1 MGATTARLGLLEGA
15 LRRDRLVVGA
25 GLALVTVMGWMYI
38 VRMTRTVSPHAMV
51 SMSMPMSGGPGVPAL
66 AWLIPMWI
74 VMMVAMMLPSA
85 APAILLF
92 ASVARRRRERDT
104 PAAPAAVFTL
114 GYLLI
119 WTLYATIAAM
129 AQWGLHEAA
138 LLSPAMVSASPWL
151 GGGLLIAAG
160 VYQWLPVK
168 DACLSQCRS
177 PAGLFQLGVA
187 RRRMGRAGHGRQA
200 RQLLCRLLCADH
212 GPALRCRG
220 DEPALGGGDR
230 HLRARRKDRA
240 RRAYARPGHWSHHDR
255 LRNRRDRRRIGLNAV
270 SVRPMR
276 ARPSRSRPGEP
287 TRPCRIAPLRQRRPL
302 PR

>member
-1 MGATTARLGLLEGA
+1 MGATTARPGLLEGA

-25 GLALVTVMGWMYI
+25 GLALVTVLGWMYI
-38 VRMTRTVSPHAMV
+38 VRMARMMSPHAMV
-51 SMSMPMSGGPGVPAL
+51 SMAMPMSGGPGVPAI

-104 PAAPAAVFTL
+104 PAASAAVFTL

-177 PAGLFQLGVA
+177 PLGFFSSEWREGAWGALVMGVRHGSFCVGCCALIMALLFVAGVMNLLWVAAIAIFVLAEKIGPGGRTLGRATGLIMIACGIGVIGAGLG
-187 RRRMGRAGHGRQA
+187 
-200 RQLLCRLLCADH
+200 
-212 GPALRCRG
+212 
-220 DEPALGGGDR
+220 
-230 HLRARRKDRA
+230 
-240 RRAYARPGHWSHHDR
+240 
-255 LRNRRDRRRIGLNAV
+255 
-270 SVRPMR
+270 
-276 ARPSRSRPGEP
+276 
-287 TRPCRIAPLRQRRPL
+287 
-302 PR
+302 